1 MWMNRS
7 KLRLGDKQSDGP
19 FLTMAFVCLAVLI
32 AMLRP
37 VASQLTDPRDQIA
50 TRSYAI
56 YSAQVERVALD
67 VGDTWSQ
74 NVLFERPNQSWQR
87 ITAEYE
93 AELTCLAEAIYYEAR
108 GESRNGQL
116 AVAQVV
122 MNRVYER
129 QYPQAICGVV
139 YQRALDGSNKGCQF
153 SFTCDGSLDR
163 PRHADRVWLK
173 SQENA
178 RHAMLGFGGNLT
190 RDATHY
196 HADYVAPRWASRLVR
211 TVQIG
216 SHIFYKRAG

>member
-7 KLRLGDKQSDGP
+7 ELRLGERQGDGA
-19 FLTMAFVCLAVLI
+19 FLTMALVCLAVLI
-32 AMLRP
+32 AMFRP
-37 VASQLTDPRDQIA
+37 VASQSADPRDQMV
-50 TRSYAI
+50 TRSYPV
-56 YSAQVERVALD
+56 YSAQVERAGVDD
-67 VGDTWSQ
+67 VDPWSQ
-74 NVLFERPNQSWQR
+74 NVLFKRTNQSWQR

-122 MNRVYER
+122 MNRVDER
-129 QYPQAICGVV
+129 RYPQAICGVV

-178 RHAMLGFGGNLT
+178 RHAMLGFGGDLT

>member
-7 KLRLGDKQSDGP
+7 KLRLGEKQGDGP
-19 FLTMAFVCLAVLI
+19 FLTMVFVCLAVLI

-50 TRSYAI
+50 TRSYPI
-56 YSAQVERVALD
+56 YSAQVEHVAAE
-67 VGDTWSQ
+67 VVDTWSQ

-122 MNRVYER
+122 MNRVYVR
-129 QYPQAICGVV
+129 HYPQAICGVV

-163 PRHADRVWLK
+163 PRHADRIWLK